1 MAIERQPRSERDGPL
16 KEVEGG
22 AAQHEVR
29 EQGSGPWGP
38 EMPEEPPFKPL
49 TQEEA
54 QALRAKHPPLS
65 PWRVV
70 GVQAVV
76 GLLVA
81 LLVALTTSRWDWAG
95 SLLYGAACVV
105 LPGALMARGVT
116 SRLASVSPGASVVSF
131 MVWEGIKVV
140 SSVAML
146 VLAPKVVQN
155 LVWPALLVGLVL
167 CLKLYWVALLWRGS
181 KKN

>member
-1 MAIERQPRSERDGPL
+1 MAIDRQPRSERDGLL
-16 KEVEGG
+16 KEHSGG
-22 AAQHEVR
+22 AVEQEKQEAQ
-29 EQGSGPWGP
+29 GPWGDASQ
-38 EMPEEPPFKPL
+38 EEPPFQPL
-49 TQEEA
+49 TAEEA

-70 GVQAVV
+70 GVQAVL
-76 GLLVA
+76 GSLVA
-81 LLVALTTSRWDWAG
+81 LLVALITNRWDWAG

-116 SRLASVSPGASVVSF
+116 SRLARLSPGASVVSF

-140 SSVAML
+140 TSVVML
-146 VLAPKVVQN
+146 ALAPKVVQN
-155 LVWPALLVGLVL
+155 LAWPALLVGLVL
-167 CLKLYWVALLWRGS
+167 CLKSYWVALLWRGS